1 MLTIA
6 EETGQLE
13 TLFLVGLPVDK
24 DGRLYNVAAVL
35 YRGRIL
41 GMIPKKNIPMYAEFY
56 EGRHFTPGEETVTE
70 YRLGKQVIPFGSN
83 LLFRCEELPELI
95 LGCELCEDLWVAE
108 PPSTSHALMGAT
120 VIANLSASNETVSK
134 DDYRTLLIK
143 ASSARLLCGY
153 IYTSAGEGESTQD
166 LVFGGHDLIAENGT
180 LLVQSARFTTGILYT
195 DLDVLKISSERRRMG
210 TFGKRPMKPYLTVP
224 FPCS

>member
-1 MLTIA
+1 M
-6 EETGQLE
+6 
-13 TLFLVGLPVDK
+13 
-24 DGRLYNVAAVL
+24 
-35 YRGRIL
+35 
-41 GMIPKKNIPMYAEFY
+41 
-56 EGRHFTPGEETVTE
+56 
-70 YRLGKQVIPFGSN
+70 
-83 LLFRCEELPELI
+83 
-95 LGCELCEDLWVAE
+95 GCELCEDLWVAE

-166 LVFGGHDLIAENGT
+166 LVFGGQDLIAENGT

-195 DLDVLKISSERRRMG
+195 ALDV
-210 TFGKRPMKPYLTVP
+210 
-224 FPCS
+224 